1 MGECLFSCYPM
12 LARRSPYHKT
22 MPATALVLYAY
33 WPDISFDKSYYLNTH
48 ISLAEKTWTIYE
60 LPGWHITRFTS
71 NPGGLKPPHL
81 ICANLEGKNGAI

>member
-33 WPDISFDKSYYLNTH
+33 WPDILFDKRYYLNTH